1 MKKAP
6 PRKTPQKLAL
16 RGQILRVLVDID
28 LSNAVGGADSNDA
41 PCQAAADTGRVDC
54 PGWPTR

>member
-1 MKKAP
+1 MKKAA

-16 RGQILRVLVDID
+16 RGQILRVLADVD
-28 LSNAVGGADSNDA
+28 LSNAIGGDSNDA
-41 PCQAAADTGRVDC
+41 PCQAVAADTGHVDC

>member
-6 PRKTPQKLAL
+6 RRKTPLKLVL
-16 RGQILRVLVDID
+16 RSQTVRMLIDAD
-28 LSNAVGGADSNDA
+28 LSNVVGGIETDA
-41 PCQAAADTGRVDC
+41 IDTGHVDC